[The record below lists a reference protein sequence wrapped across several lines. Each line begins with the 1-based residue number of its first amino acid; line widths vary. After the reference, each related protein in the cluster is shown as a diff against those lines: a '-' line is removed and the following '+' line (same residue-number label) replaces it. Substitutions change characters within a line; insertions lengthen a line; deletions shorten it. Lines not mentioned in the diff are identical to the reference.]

1 MSGRWGI
8 SKIASLMLFPL
19 LQNRMSSMGNRLVSN
34 ATNKAKR
41 ILIVLGVIAIAMLTV
56 TAVTQMVSGDAELSK
71 GVIFTVVGIA
81 VLSWVIATLSKRRIS
96 FTRLYLALLFSGLFV
111 LVSSA
116 YLDVNS
122 LSDIKD
128 SFNRAL
134 TTEKGEFRGRVDLVV
149 QRTELKFIEVS
160 EAIKKEQE
168 EESIASVGDHPT
180 GDEAGEKPTQSEG
193 TTKPVS
199 VGRAILVGGDGHI
212 ITLRNNPNAANP
224 SWADLKS
231 FLLGDDTDRLRYDFT
246 TFVCADFAEKVHNNA
261 EEAGIKAALV
271 TIRLGPCSYYPIG
284 GGHALNAFET
294 TDRGLVFIDCTSS
307 NQGMNADKTVIVEVG
322 KDYVPRSIFPEPG
335 WYDVWANMG
344 KVLEIETVQW

>member
-1 MSGRWGI
+1 MRLLGKNRVKNTNRFLILLAVI
-8 SKIASLMLFPL
+8 SIAL
-19 LQNRMSSMGNRLVSN
+19 
-34 ATNKAKR
+34 
-41 ILIVLGVIAIAMLTV
+41 LTV
-56 TAVTQMVSGDAELSK
+56 TAVAQMISGDVELSK
-71 GVIFTVVGIA
+71 GIIFTVVGIV
-81 VLSWVIATLSKRRIS
+81 VLSWVITTLSKRRIS

-122 LSDIKD
+122 LSDIKN
-128 SFNRAL
+128 SLNRAL

-168 EESIASVGDHPT
+168 EETRAGTDDRPT
-180 GDEAGEKPTQSEG
+180 SDEVDEKPTQSEA
-193 TTKPVS
+193 TTKPVR

-212 ITLRNNPNAANP
+212 ITLENNPNATNP
-224 SWADLKS
+224 SWAELKN
-231 FLLGDDTDRLRYDFT
+231 FLLSDDTDRLSYDFA
-246 TFVCADFAEKVHNNA
+246 TFVCADFAERVHNNA

-271 TIRLGPCSYYPIG
+271 TIRLGPCSYYRMG

-307 NQGMNADKTVIVEVG
+307 NQGVNADKIVIVEVG
-322 KDYVPRSIFPEPG
+322 KDYVPRSIFPELG

-344 KVLEIETVQW
+344 EVLEIETIQW